1 MASVAPHNP
10 PFRADHVG
18 SLLRPPEL
26 LAARADHAA
35 GKIGEAELRR
45 IEDESIRKAVAF
57 QESVGLQSI
66 TDGEYRREVFYGDF
80 YCRGLGGV
88 TVAYDPSAVDEQYF
102 IDRAGHKL
110 PIIVPRVYSRMRW
123 SAPIHVGDFN
133 FIRTLTSRTPKITM
147 PSPTI
152 IHFRAGRANISRDAY
167 PDLDLFWEDIVDGFH
182 KEFTALADA
191 GCRYVQIDETTLAS
205 LSDRRSWEPMRKRGD
220 DGRKLLLEVYPE
232 MMNRAFA
239 GRPASIQL
247 SMHICRGNNQS
258 HWSAEGGYDLVADIL
273 FNQINVDSYF
283 LEYDTAR
290 AGTFAPLRM
299 VPKHKTVV
307 LGLVSSK
314 FPELEPKDALKR
326 RIDEAARYIDLGQL
340 SISPQCGFAST
351 APGNRITPEQQAA
364 KLRLVVEVAREVWG
378 DK

>member
-1 MASVAPHNP
+1 MASAAPHNP

-18 SLLRPPEL
+18 SLLRPSEL
-26 LAARADHAA
+26 LAARANHAA
-35 GKIGEAELRR
+35 GKIGEVELRR
-45 IEDESIRKAVAF
+45 IEDDSIRKAVAF
-57 QESVGLQSI
+57 QESLGLQSI
-66 TDGEYRREVFYGDF
+66 TDGEYRRDVFYSDF

-88 TVAYDPSAVDEQYF
+88 TIAYDPSAVDEQFF
-102 IDRAGHKL
+102 IDREGHKL
-110 PIIVPRVYSRMRW
+110 PIIVPRVHSRMRW
-123 SAPIHVGDFN
+123 TAPIHVGDFN
-133 FIRTLTSRTPKITM
+133 LIRTLTSRTPKITM

-167 PDLDLFWEDIVDGFH
+167 PDLDLFWVDIADGFH
-182 KEFTALADA
+182 KEFAALAEA

-258 HWSAEGGYDLVADIL
+258 HWSAEGGYDLIADIL
-273 FNQINVDSYF
+273 FNQIDVDSYF
-283 LEYDTAR
+283 LEYDTER
-290 AGTFAPLRM
+290 AGTFEPLRM
-299 VPKHKTVV
+299 VPKHKTIV

-314 FPELEPKDALKR
+314 FPELESKDALKR
-326 RIDEAARYIDLGQL
+326 RIEDAARYIDLDQL

-351 APGNRITPEQQAA
+351 APGNRLTPEQQTA

-378 DK
+378 DN

>member
-123 SAPIHVGDFN
+123 SVPIHVGDFN

-167 PDLDLFWEDIVDGFH
+167 PDLDLFWEDIVNGFH